1 MAMDIAA
8 PETAGQVFRWS
19 TNLTRFHLSG
29 DVGNAQELLWM
40 ALSASTSAVT
50 PASASAGKASG
61 AVFVASFWSPT
72 RAGTAALQELL
83 WMARLPPRL

>member
-1 MAMDIAA
+1 
-8 PETAGQVFRWS
+8 
-19 TNLTRFHLSG
+19 
-29 DVGNAQELLWM
+29 M

-72 RAGTAALQELL
+72 RGRHSGPAGTALDGSSATTSVVTFVSASAGEVSSVASL
-83 WMARLPPRL
+83 RLR